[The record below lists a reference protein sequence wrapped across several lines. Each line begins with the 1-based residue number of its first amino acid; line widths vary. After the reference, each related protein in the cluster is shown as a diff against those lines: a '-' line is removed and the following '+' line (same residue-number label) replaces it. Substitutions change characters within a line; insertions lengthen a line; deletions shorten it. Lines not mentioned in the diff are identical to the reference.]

1 MKKPTSKLPV
11 LELSGQVAAL
21 YFPLPEEQSAF
32 DDARLGSALRCA
44 MSNFYNSSLR
54 ARLKHGDFSQLENQL
69 LETIKREFFEAIN
82 EYEAG
87 DVA

>member
-21 YFPLPEEQSAF
+21 YFPLPEEQSSF

-44 MSNFYNSSLR
+44 MSMFYNRSLR
-54 ARLKHGDFSQLENQL
+54 SRIKHGDLGKLEHRL
-69 LETIKREFFEAIN
+69 LEIIKKEFFEAIN
-82 EYEAG
+82 QHEAG
-87 DVA
+87 DVI